1 MVEDKEKIYLKE
13 LEQLFN
19 LNKKRHNEIEKLKQL
34 NKDIRLM
41 NKSLRSEARNSESTI
56 NSLNRKIRYLNAVIE
71 KIREKEKIDGT
82 DNVDSAFKLLDILD
96 F

>member
-1 MVEDKEKIYLKE
+1 MDEDKEKIYLKE